1 MKLIIPLLSILMLSC
16 EMEKQTKFDLQ
27 GHRGARGVYPENDIP
42 GFIYSID
49 QGVSTLE
56 LDLAITKDQQVI
68 LSHEPFISSTYC
80 LDMEGNE
87 IPDSLERSHNI
98 YQMDYEEVKQYD
110 CGSKP
115 HPGFTD
121 QKKMMAFKPLLT
133 VMIDS
138 VENYLVRKNLPE
150 VNYNIEIKSASK
162 YDGIFHPEPGPFSDL
177 VFQTINNKLPW
188 TRVNIQS
195 FDYRV
200 LQYFNKTYPDVT
212 LSALIGNDLGL
223 TQNLDSLGFTPDIY
237 SCHHSLVT
245 QKLVEDCHKLNMKI
259 IPWTVNN
266 VSDMEKLVALGID
279 GLITDYPNRFPKK

>member
-1 MKLIIPLLSILMLSC
+1 MKLILPLLSVLMLSC
-16 EMEKQTKFDLQ
+16 EMEKQAKFDLQ

-56 LDLAITKDQQVI
+56 LDLAVTKDQQVI
-68 LSHEPFISSTYC
+68 LSHEPFMSSTYC
-80 LDMEGNE
+80 LGPDGNQ

-98 YQMDYEEVKQYD
+98 YQMDYEAVKQYD

-115 HPGFTD
+115 HPGFLD
-121 QKKMMAFKPLLT
+121 QKKMMAYKPLLT

-138 VENYLVRKNLPE
+138 VETYLTKKNLPK
-150 VNYNIEIKSASK
+150 VNYNIEIKSSAK
-162 YDGIFHPEPGPFSDL
+162 YDGIFHPEPGLFSDL
-177 VFQTINNKLPW
+177 VFQTINEKLPW

-195 FDYRV
+195 FDFRV

-223 TQNLDSLGFTPDIY
+223 TKNLDSLGFTPDIY

-245 QKLVEDCHKLNMKI
+245 RKLVEDCHKLNMKI

-266 VSDMEKLVALGID
+266 VSDMEKLVASGVD